1 MVWVLGFVFLFF
13 FLFFFWISGLVF
25 FLWVRVLFFYFWVSG
40 LASERESFRR
50 TVRFFKR
57 ITLYVSVFEG
67 GIFTNVSTPG

>member
-1 MVWVLGFVFLFF
+1 M
-13 FLFFFWISGLVF
+13 VF